1 MPIPRASPISN
12 ESPPRGR
19 HAKAPPITSPAR
31 RTAYHDAVEAPAYAG
46 TRPSGGRLM
55 LALLGIGAIV
65 LIGRFAGSSIPA
77 FASWVERLGPWGPV
91 AYIGGYIVACIAFI
105 PGSLPTMA
113 AGALFG
119 LGWGTVYAFIGES
132 LGGIAAFLV
141 SRRIARPLVERR
153 LAGTPRFAAIDRA
166 VAVRGLRIVMLLRLS
181 PVFPF
186 NFLNYALGVTGVR
199 LTDYAL
205 ASVAMLPGA
214 FLYVYYG
221 KLIGDV
227 AKLASGER
235 VATGTGYWAF
245 LTLGLVA
252 TIAVTTVI
260 ARLASAAVREATE
273 EHDGDTVTSAAASPK
288 D

>member
-1 MPIPRASPISN
+1 
-12 ESPPRGR
+12 
-19 HAKAPPITSPAR
+19 
-31 RTAYHDAVEAPAYAG
+31 VEAPAQRG
-46 TRPSGGRLM
+46 TRSGGRLT
-55 LALLGIGAIV
+55 LVFLGIAAIV
-65 LIGRFAGSSIPA
+65 LVGRVAGPSIPA
-77 FASWVERLGPWGPV
+77 FAAWVERLGPWGPA
-91 AYIGGYIVACIAFI
+91 AYIGGYIVACIAFV

-119 LGWGTVYAFIGES
+119 LGWGTLYAFIGES

-141 SRRIARPLVERR
+141 ARRIARPLVERR

-186 NFLNYALGVTGVR
+186 NFLNYALGVTSVR

-227 AKLASGER
+227 AKLASGET
-235 VATGTGYWAF
+235 VGTDTGYWA
-245 LTLGLVA
+245 LLALGLVA
-252 TIAVTTVI
+252 TVAVTTVI

-273 EHDGDTVTSAAASPK
+273 EHAQENAAQRHAESTPENGRHGGTRGTPGDDRRDHPDDFVTSSPTSPK